1 MDRVRTRI
9 LVRVAAKNGENPF
22 RRRGKGSLA
31 MFVSQGLVD
40 PKTSLNRSRRKGSR
54 LIFLHYRILCPYPDR
69 SRYLE
74 YISQCIQAPKPS
86 ENRNGEKEV
95 NA

>member
-1 MDRVRTRI
+1 MDRVPTRI
-9 LVRVAAKNGENPF
+9 LVRVAAKYGENPY

-40 PKTSLNRSRRKGSR
+40 PKVVLNRHHRTGNW
-54 LIFLHYRILCPYPDR
+54 LIFQYRNILCPHPDR
-69 SRYLE
+69 SGWLE
-74 YISQCIQAPKPS
+74 YNRHCIEAPKAL
-86 ENRNGEKEV
+86 ENRNGEKGL